1 MSPDCSGRLLLTL
14 KLDQSFLLSLVFYLG
29 IEENWVEWV
38 EKRKNERKTKLPPGH
53 TADTVCFS
61 VTLMLAVSD
70 THFIF

>member
-1 MSPDCSGRLLLTL
+1 MSPDYSARLLLTL

-53 TADTVCFS
+53 TADTV
-61 VTLMLAVSD
+61 
-70 THFIF
+70 